1 MSGEIKKNEKW
12 FPTKIGHPHSPEL
25 VTHFKYF
32 LSSYDASEM
41 KTPFLHDLKLVDSK
55 KVLCPCSSVLIEN
68 NFIIWAV
75 VVKWSTYVPSIW
87 TIWVRILLTW
97 KNIYLVLYEKTKIN
111 INNGQCWLSGFV
123 YTFQSTTLGSN
134 SKDIIYAFLNRSFS
148 DFDIKFWKWTKIWK

>member
-1 MSGEIKKNEKW
+1 MFGNLNNKKEEKYRSRLQRHEKSSFYHENLTNLVPEKNEKW

-111 INNGQCWLSGFV
+111 INNGQC
-123 YTFQSTTLGSN
+123 
-134 SKDIIYAFLNRSFS
+134 
-148 DFDIKFWKWTKIWK
+148 